1 VKIVGIS
8 KRSGEFQGA
17 VAEPKPSSDKPDVLL
32 AQALGEY
39 GGLSSI
45 VFSIQSAWLAAE
57 EQISRI
63 DSSTWAVVGLAALGL
78 FFLWNR
84 R

>member
-1 VKIVGIS
+1 MLI
-8 KRSGEFQGA
+8 
-17 VAEPKPSSDKPDVLL
+17 

-39 GGLSSI
+39 GGLSAI
-45 VFSIQSAWLAAE
+45 VASFENAMLAAQ

-63 DSSTWAVVGLAALGL
+63 DLSTWAVVGLAAFLL
-78 FFLWNR
+78 LFLWNR